1 MNSCT
6 KGAENMQQI
15 NATESRH
22 CTFSFFD
29 DDVETMLFGGDGEK
43 LEEYELE
50 LMVLKLWNMQDKNML
65 SSIGMELAQA

>member
-1 MNSCT
+1 MNTS
-6 KGAENMQQI
+6 I
-15 NATESRH
+15 NSEHRH

-29 DDVETMLFGGDGEK
+29 QDVEVMLFGDDVAK

>member
-1 MNSCT
+1 MNTS
-6 KGAENMQQI
+6 I
-15 NATESRH
+15 NSEHRH

-29 DDVETMLFGGDGEK
+29 QDVEVMLFGDDVAK

-50 LMVLKLWNMQDKNML
+50 LMILKLWNMQDNDLL